1 MDVLQ
6 ALERL
11 GGAGRSGELTHTSR
25 RALLR
30 AVERGEVVR
39 PARGVFAL
47 PRCDRDH
54 LAAVLVDGALTCA
67 SAARAHGLELLEP
80 PGAPHVRCPRGSRL
94 THPRA
99 VVHRRRPAGARV
111 VDVLTAV
118 LDCARCLSLPEAVA
132 VCDSA
137 LRRGLLDADDLA
149 APVGR
154 LHRADP
160 RARLVAHADARS
172 DSLLESIV
180 RVELRERGLRVE
192 LELQVAHDEVGR
204 VDLLVDG
211 WLVVELDGYAFHADR
226 AAFRLDRRRGVEL
239 ARQGRV
245 VLRST
250 YEDVLR
256 RREWLVD
263 AVVDVLAAGRPPFA
277 A

>member
-11 GGAGRSGELTHTSR
+11 GGAGRTGELTHVSR

-30 AVERGEVVR
+30 AVERGEVLR

-47 PRCDRDH
+47 PRCERHH

-80 PGAPHVRCPRGSRL
+80 PGTPHIRCARGSRL
-94 THPRA
+94 THPRV
-99 VVHRRRPAGARV
+99 VVHRRGRPAGVRV

-118 LDCARCLSLPEAVA
+118 LDCARCLPLPEAVA

-149 APVGR
+149 AAVGH
-154 LHRADP
+154 LHGTDP
-160 RARLVAHADARS
+160 RVRLVAHADARA
-172 DSLLESIV
+172 DSLLESVV
-180 RVELRERGLRVE
+180 RVELRERGLLVE
-192 LELQVAHDEVGR
+192 VQVTHDDVGR
-204 VDLLVDG
+204 VDLLVGG
-211 WLVVELDGYAFHADR
+211 WLVVELDGYAFHAAR
-226 AAFRLDRRRGVEL
+226 SAFRLDRRRGVEL

-245 VLRST
+245 VLRFT

-256 RREWLVD
+256 RREWLID